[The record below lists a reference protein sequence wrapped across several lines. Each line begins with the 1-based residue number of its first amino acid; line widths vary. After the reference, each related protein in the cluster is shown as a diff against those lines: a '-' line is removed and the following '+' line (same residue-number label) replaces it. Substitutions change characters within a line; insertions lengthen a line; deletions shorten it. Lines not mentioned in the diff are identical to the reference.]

1 MRKNKAGQQKTGFT
15 MLVLDADKNITDA
28 LYSYFESS
36 GYTVD
41 TENDPLAA
49 LEMMK
54 NKSYDILL
62 LDFIMY
68 PICGDEVVA
77 RLRAFDTRIFVIML
91 TGHREVAPPLNTVRE
106 LDIQGYFEKSDRF
119 DQLELLVESCVKSI
133 RQMRTVYRYQDGLVS
148 ILGSIHSIHQLL
160 SLEVVFGRI
169 LEQMLNLGD
178 DKNGFAWI
186 KPKKIISSMSVET
199 LPDEI
204 FQGNGRYE
212 KELEQFLSE
221 DYPHLKQAVQKAGS
235 DGEILEF
242 EGLFLVPLK
251 ANHDIF
257 LGILGIGKD
266 SSYPDVQRRLLAV
279 YGEQVTTALHNTILH
294 MLLNINNRKLS
305 LTYDRM
311 KESYMQTVEA
321 LRLLVDA
328 KDDYTRGHSDR
339 VSMYA
344 EKIAEKMGMEESQTE
359 CVRCAGLL
367 HDIGKVGVS
376 DAILCKDDK
385 LTEEEF
391 AVIRRHPEIGEKI
404 LSCIDMFHNLGEI
417 VRAHHE
423 RMDGGGYPDGLSG
436 EQIPLEARMI
446 SIADAFD
453 AMMSDRHYRKRLS
466 LEKAKEELALGKG
479 TQFDG
484 RLVEVFLGL
493 IENGELGELEET

>member
-1 MRKNKAGQQKTGFT
+1 M
-15 MLVLDADKNITDA
+15 
-28 LYSYFESS
+28 E
-36 GYTVD
+36 
-41 TENDPLAA
+41 
-49 LEMMK
+49 
-54 NKSYDILL
+54 
-62 LDFIMY
+62 
-68 PICGDEVVA
+68 
-77 RLRAFDTRIFVIML
+77 
-91 TGHREVAPPLNTVRE
+91 
-106 LDIQGYFEKSDRF
+106 RF
-119 DQLELLVESCVKSI
+119 
-133 RQMRTVYRYQDGLVS
+133 
-148 ILGSIHSIHQLL
+148 
-160 SLEVVFGRI
+160 
-169 LEQMLNLGD
+169 
-178 DKNGFAWI
+178 W
-186 KPKKIISSMSVET
+186 
-199 LPDEI
+199 
-204 FQGNGRYE
+204 
-212 KELEQFLSE
+212 
-221 DYPHLKQAVQKAGS
+221 
-235 DGEILEF
+235 EF